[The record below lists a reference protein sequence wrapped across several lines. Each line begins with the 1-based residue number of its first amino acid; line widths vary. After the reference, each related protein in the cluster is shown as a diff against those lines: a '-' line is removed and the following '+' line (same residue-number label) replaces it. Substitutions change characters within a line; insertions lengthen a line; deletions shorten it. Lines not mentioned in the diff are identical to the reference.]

1 MKVVV
6 VFKSSKKIEDEPK
19 TVRNLRSLSYVNLHQ
34 KDAVKDQTIKV
45 YLSTV
50 KINERFG
57 TAIAIWIFS
66 I

>member
-1 MKVVV
+1 MRNG
-6 VFKSSKKIEDEPK
+6 KSMFNFCADWNCVSD
-19 TVRNLRSLSYVNLHQ
+19 LRSLSYVNLHQ

-45 YLSTV
+45 YLSIV